1 MHRRRRSP
9 DRRLRS
15 YPPKPV
21 VYIRPERPWKNPR
34 PFSFFLLLSCA
45 VQHRRRQ
52 PSSAPRPVA
61 SPAAVSGAA
70 PVQDRS
76 QHPPLLLL
84 PLFLHQN
91 ALKPQAT
98 ERMPPMVARW
108 RKAVLLSAPSP
119 ARASTPWVS
128 ARPSSGSVVAPKTD
142 VPHAVAAASS
152 GSSSP
157 ARRRVN
163 PHRGGGPADLGFG
176 F

>member
-15 YPPKPV
+15 YPPKSV
-21 VYIRPERPWKNPR
+21 VYIRPGRPWKNPR
-34 PFSFFLLLSCA
+34 PFSFFLLPSCA
-45 VQHRRRQ
+45 VQHRRRR
-52 PSSAPRPVA
+52 PSSAPRPAA

-70 PVQDRS
+70 PVQRP
-76 QHPPLLLL
+76 QPAPTFLLL

-108 RKAVLLSAPSP
+108 RKTVLLPAPSS

-128 ARPSSGSVVAPKTD
+128 ARPSCGPVVAPKTH
-142 VPHAVAAASS
+142 VPHAVVVESS

-163 PHRGGGPADLGFG
+163 PQRGGGPAVR
-176 F
+176 